1 MGKLLGTAVFGS
13 VARGDNDTLSDL
25 DVLALVENGAGMV
38 PPAEVTATLP
48 LGIGAGDA
56 AISWYGVERYRE
68 MHASGELFA
77 WHIFLDARVAH
88 DPGGLFAALGA
99 PAPYVRAEQ
108 DSDAFIAIAEDLPEQ
123 LAGAACNA
131 VYEMG
136 VLYVCLR
143 NVAMSA
149 SWCLG
154 ARADFT
160 RLAPYRLARD
170 TVALTLP
177 EDEYRVSMLCRLAG
191 QRGLTLPSGITPDR
205 VMRYH
210 RSALAWMHQVRG
222 LLDTVSAHG

>member
-1 MGKLLGTAVFGS
+1 MGRLLGTAVFGS
-13 VARGDNDTLSDL
+13 VARGDNDALSDL

-38 PPAEVTATLP
+38 PPAEVAATLP
-48 LGIGAGDA
+48 PGIRPGDA
-56 AISWYGVERYRE
+56 AISWYGIERYRE
-68 MHASGELFA
+68 MHAAGELFA
-77 WHIFLDARVAH
+77 WHIFLDAKVAH
-88 DPGGLFAALGA
+88 DPRGLLAALGA
-99 PAPYVRAEQ
+99 PAPYVRAIE
-108 DSDAFIAIAEDLPEQ
+108 DTDAFIAIAEDLPEQ

-154 ARADFT
+154 ERADFT
-160 RLAPYRLARD
+160 RLAPYRLARS

-191 QRGLTLPSGITPDR
+191 QRGLALPSCVNADR

-210 RSALAWMHQVRG
+210 RSALAWMRRVRE
-222 LLDTVSAHG
+222 LLDEVHTRG